1 MKALLTTSL
10 IGGLCLTGMVIAQDT
25 TTQDTQ
31 TTAPTLTMSQAQEI
45 ALGQIAGQVVEAE
58 LETEDGTQV
67 FEIEIAAADGTYSEV
82 TIDAASGEILAKE
95 NNRRDDDDH
104 DDDDDK
110 ECDDEKKDRKRS

>member
-45 ALGQIAGQVVEAE
+45 ALGQVSGQVVEAE

-82 TIDAASGEILAKE
+82 TIDAASGEILATE

-104 DDDDDK
+104 DDK